1 MAMAE
6 RGVSAL
12 LDSVERARGVLEAED
27 KAREKLLTLT
37 REIVRLSRQT
47 IFKLHDGDLAAAE
60 SLLKHLRAIVE
71 ELLAFKESSPRLYY
85 GGSVTAALAEYVE
98 ANALYSYLKGEE
110 MQGYE
115 ALRVEPVHFLLG
127 LADFTG
133 ELRRLLLRHLSSGD
147 YASAAREL
155 KLMEEVYRAL
165 VSIAVPEA
173 LVPGLRRKIDVLR
186 ALIESS
192 VRDFHYSL
200 TSNNLERAV
209 KALLGE
215 LHGRGV

>member
-1 MAMAE
+1 MAE

-37 REIVRLSRQT
+37 REIVRLSRQA

-60 SLLKHLRAIVE
+60 SLLKHLRAMVE

>member
-1 MAMAE
+1 MAE

-37 REIVRLSRQT
+37 REIVRLSRQA

-60 SLLKHLRAIVE
+60 SLLKHLRAMVE

-98 ANALYSYLKGEE
+98 ANALYCYLKGEE